1 MLPTDHLPSLGAAL
15 ADAMLAHRSRT
26 ALIEVDR
33 HSEARRLSYA
43 DVAREA
49 GAICSGL
56 MARGVKPGDRVAI
69 VLSNQSRWL
78 TAATGVFWAGAT
90 LVPVDY
96 KAQPA
101 DQAAIL
107 DHADPTLVLTEWPV
121 WRALAQ
127 DAVAELAEKA
137 IVVHAPERERLDAAT
152 RWDDAFAVTDAVP
165 EPVARGRDDVACIVY
180 SSGTGGDVK
189 GCMLTHGNYLAQAQS
204 LGRLYPMEPGERF
217 FSILPT
223 NHAIDF
229 MTGFFM
235 PFCFGAT
242 VVHQRSLRPEFL
254 RFVLKRYGITHI
266 AAVPR
271 ILRAFDEKIRDRV
284 DSLPPARRALSDGLV
299 RLNEML
305 TQRRPNHT
313 LSSRLLA
320 PFHAGFGGKLRY
332 VFAGGAFV
340 DPELAR
346 SFYRLGIPVVIGY
359 GLTEAGTV
367 LTVNDGHPFRPDTV
381 GPPVDGVRIEIRDAG
396 PDGVGE
402 VWATGPTVMKG
413 YFRNDALTAET
424 IVDGWLRTGDM
435 GHFDAA
441 GHLKLVG
448 RARNMIVTEG
458 GKNIYP
464 EDIES
469 AFEGVDGLEE
479 LCVFAANFVWPQAS
493 MQGEELVLVVRPEDD
508 ASQGAWQPALRA
520 RNQRLAE
527 YKRVHGVLVVAEEFP
542 RTASLKIKRKH
553 LAEWLRAN
561 TERDACV
568 PLASGAESE
577 SA

>member
-1 MLPTDHLPSLGAAL
+1 MLPTDHLPSLGEAL

-33 HSEARRLSYA
+33 HTEVRRLRYA

-49 GAICSGL
+49 AAVCAGL
-56 MARGVKPGDRVAI
+56 RERGVQPGDRVAI

-78 TAATGVFWAGAT
+78 TAATGIFWAGAT

-96 KAQPA
+96 KAQPD

-107 DHADPTLVLTEWPV
+107 AHAEPTLVLTEWPV
-121 WRALAQ
+121 WRALVET
-127 DAVAELAEKA
+127 DAGGVLEDRAVVA
-137 IVVHAPERERLDAAT
+137 HAPERVSLGEANRWESTFSLVDGVPVPAAQ
-152 RWDDAFAVTDAVP
+152 
-165 EPVARGRDDVACIVY
+165 GRDDVACIVY

-284 DSLPPARRALSDGLV
+284 DSLAPGRKAISDGLV
-299 RLNEML
+299 RLNELL
-305 TQRRPNHT
+305 TQRRPNHAI
-313 LSSRLLA
+313 SSRLLA

-381 GPPVDGVRIEIRDAG
+381 GPPVDGVRIEIREAG
-396 PDGVGE
+396 TDGVGE
-402 VWATGPTVMKG
+402 VWAAGPTVMKG

-435 GHFDAA
+435 GYFDAA

-469 AFEGVDGLEE
+469 AFEGVEGLEE
-479 LCVFAANFVWPQAS
+479 LCVFAANFVWPQAG
-493 MQGEELVLVVRPEDD
+493 MQGEELVLVVRPED
-508 ASQGAWQPALRA
+508 GAADWQAAVRA
-520 RNQRLAE
+520 CNQRLAE
-527 YKRVHGVLVVAEEFP
+527 YKRVHRVLVIAEEFP
-542 RTASLKIKRKH
+542 RTASLKVKRKH
-553 LAEWLRAN
+553 LAEWLREN
-561 TERDACV
+561 TQRDACV
-568 PLASGAESE
+568 SIAPSLESE
-577 SA
+577 TA